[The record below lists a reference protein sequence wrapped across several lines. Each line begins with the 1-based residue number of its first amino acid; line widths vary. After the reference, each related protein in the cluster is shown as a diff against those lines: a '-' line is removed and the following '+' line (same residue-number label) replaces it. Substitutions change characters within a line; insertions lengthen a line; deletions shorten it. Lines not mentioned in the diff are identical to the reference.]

1 MIIPEMRAGE
11 SIYEYISRVQDA
23 LGTDYVYILYGP
35 EVLGP
40 VRGNVDIETAERIIE
55 YAKHLVNGV
64 HPDFNAVIAT
74 TGEEDQIAVK
84 KLGDDA
90 YIVAFI
96 PKREE
101 KVMRFEELI
110 V

>member
-1 MIIPEMRAGE
+1 MRIPEMRAGE
-11 SIYEYISRVQDA
+11 SIYEYISRVQDS

-40 VRGNVDIETAERIIE
+40 VRGSVDIETAEIIIE

-64 HPDFNAVIAT
+64 HPDFNAVIAMI
-74 TGEEDQIAVK
+74 GEENQIAVK

-90 YIVAFI
+90 YLVAFV

-101 KVMRFEELI
+101 KVMKFEEIL